1 MPHNITN
8 ILLVRHGQTEWNQQ
22 QRIQGHQNSAL
33 TDLGKQQA
41 ERVKHALDKFDI
53 DQAYVS
59 PLKRARDTIQ
69 IILKNRQLEASVL
82 NDLKEIKLGPWEGKT
97 RQETALSHPDEH
109 YKFWHTPDTFTL
121 AGAETYQQ
129 LQQRMVGCLEFIFS
143 QASNN
148 NILVV
153 SHWIAIKVALA
164 FYQGTPLSQLS
175 TIDNPDNGS
184 FLWLSK
190 QGENISISQAAEI

>member
-1 MPHNITN
+1 MTVEKTN

-22 QRIQGHQNSAL
+22 QRIQGHQDSAL
-33 TDLGKQQA
+33 TLLGKQQA

-53 DQAYVS
+53 QQAYVS

-109 YKFWHTPDTFTL
+109 YKFWHTPDTFAL

-129 LQQRMVGCLEFIFS
+129 LQQRMVNCLEFIFS

-190 QGENISISQAAEI
+190 QGKNISISQAAEI